1 MEYLKL
7 LLVED
12 SEGDILLIKDI
23 VSKSEKVT
31 LCVINDGQKALDY
44 IETTTEPPNLILLDI
59 NLPKVNGLKLLRNIR
74 ERKLFKNTKVVILTT
89 SSNEN
94 EKSAAFEAKANDFI
108 TKSFDP
114 FEFETSIN
122 SLLFNY

>member
-1 MEYLKL
+1 MENVKL

-23 VSKSEKVT
+23 VSKSENVT

-59 NLPKVNGLKLLRNIR
+59 NLPKVNGLRLLRNIKG
-74 ERKLFKNTKVVILTT
+74 RKLFRKTKVVILTT

-94 EKSAAFEAKANDFI
+94 EKRAAFEAEANDFI
-108 TKSFDP
+108 TKSYDP

-122 SLLFNY
+122 DLLFNF